1 MKKKLLL
8 VLPIVTFLVI
18 NLNND
23 NNKINA
29 RVVNTKSITESQF
42 KNYLNSYTHA
52 ITYKEK
58 GLSDYIYTR
67 YVFYNTRTFGERYF
81 LNVKVDHNAD
91 LADTII
97 TLDSFSF
104 FGFSFTDGF
113 GVTVEGAIPGYYCS
127 FTSDMSLTTSTNY
140 TINENRKFVLTKE
153 ENSTGSY
160 YLYYRES
167 FVDSII
173 VKTTL
178 TNEFVSA
185 EYYSSCPENTIFLEL
200 IKIRPTTDASV
211 LPSC

>member
-104 FGFSFTDGF
+104 FWFFF
-113 GVTVEGAIPGYYCS
+113 YRWVWC
-127 FTSDMSLTTSTNY
+127 
-140 TINENRKFVLTKE
+140 
-153 ENSTGSY
+153 NSRRSNSWLLLFFY
-160 YLYYRES
+160 
-167 FVDSII
+167 I
-173 VKTTL
+173 
-178 TNEFVSA
+178 
-185 EYYSSCPENTIFLEL
+185 
-200 IKIRPTTDASV
+200 
-211 LPSC
+211 